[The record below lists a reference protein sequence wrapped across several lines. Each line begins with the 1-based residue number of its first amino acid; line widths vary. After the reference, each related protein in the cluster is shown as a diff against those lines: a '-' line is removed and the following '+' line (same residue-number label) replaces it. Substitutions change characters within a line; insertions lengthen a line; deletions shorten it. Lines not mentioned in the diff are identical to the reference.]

1 MKKETTSDTAMTNRR
16 KYAKTP
22 LEEVLEAYLREY
34 GHGEADESFSI
45 WLGQPAKEDPRQQPD
60 EPSSPGASEGPKRQ
74 ANPLPD
80 ALAGLLA
87 AGLAGKNGEPPHV
100 NVWVL
105 VNGRLA

>member
-1 MKKETTSDTAMTNRR
+1 MTNRE

-34 GHGEADESFSI
+34 GRGEADESFSI

-60 EPSSPGASEGPKRQ
+60 EPSSPGASEEPKRQ
-74 ANPLPD
+74 ANPLPGALG

-87 AGLAGKNGEPPHV
+87 TGLAGKNGEPPHV